1 MCLKN
6 FLNFGIKCG
15 TNINIYPDIHC
26 IYNNAKIEKS
36 KNRKLLFM
44 SHKLW
49 RSKLKTKNSNLR
61 REKFDCHLHHEG
73 HHLLILRP
81 SPTKT
86 TTQPCFDAALQ
97 VLSSKNVWFI
107 SNFNFLYIVWLDL
120 ISGFDCL
127 VDEKK
132 NS

>member
-1 MCLKN
+1 MWDYHKYLSRYS
-6 FLNFGIKCG
+6 LNLQQC
-15 TNINIYPDIHC
+15 
-26 IYNNAKIEKS
+26 
-36 KNRKLLFM
+36 KNRKVQ
-44 SHKLW
+44 
-49 RSKLKTKNSNLR
+49 LKSILKSETPFHVSQIMEKQIKNKKNSNLR

-73 HHLLILRP
+73 HHLLIHRP

-107 SNFNFLYIVWLDL
+107 FNFNFLYVVWLDL